1 MGMDTRDAFYN
12 ISPHPLQRPHLC
24 VCLGADRNYVRAS
37 SPFGH
42 KGICAIFGRTV
53 DCSCDVVAHRIP
65 GLKFGSWVDDIGAI
79 RAAGPASGITE
90 EQVRAEFA
98 RLGWPLHP
106 PDKKGFNFSRRF
118 VLTGIEWDLDAMTM
132 ALPESKRMKYASKAR
147 AILSTP
153 SRRIGRAEMDS
164 LVGSLLRVCL
174 FAPDKRCR
182 LSSIMAFRRS
192 LFAPYIFHHTT
203 TALRSELG
211 QWADFLE
218 KGPVLRSFRP
228 PPRITTV
235 LYALDACDDG
245 LGIICGPF
253 AKFWPLPVGWKNL
266 EGLDMG
272 VAEAWAMEALVLAA
286 IGLGE
291 RDCVLSV
298 LGDNKGVIYGW
309 LKGRSA
315 SEQVNETFV
324 RMVASASMAGIE
336 ISPSYVNTHHNPA
349 DRVSRGDTSGF
360 HRSPST
366 CRTPGRWWPAS
377 CLPHER

>member
-1 MGMDTRDAFYN
+1 
-12 ISPHPLQRPHLC
+12 
-24 VCLGADRNYVRAS
+24 
-37 SPFGH
+37 
-42 KGICAIFGRTV
+42 
-53 DCSCDVVAHRIP
+53 
-65 GLKFGSWVDDIGAI
+65 KFGSWVDDIGAI

-192 LFAPYIFHHTT
+192 LFAPYVFHHTT
-203 TALRSELG
+203 TALRSEFG

-235 LYALDACDDG
+235 LYASDACDDG

-253 AKFWPLPVGWKNL
+253 AKFWPLPVGWKDL
-266 EGLDMG
+266 KGLDMG

-309 LKGRSA
+309 LKGHSA

-377 CLPHER
+377 CLAHER

>member
-1 MGMDTRDAFYN
+1 
-12 ISPHPLQRPHLC
+12 
-24 VCLGADRNYVRAS
+24 
-37 SPFGH
+37 
-42 KGICAIFGRTV
+42 
-53 DCSCDVVAHRIP
+53 
-65 GLKFGSWVDDIGAI
+65 
-79 RAAGPASGITE
+79 
-90 EQVRAEFA
+90 
-98 RLGWPLHP
+98 
-106 PDKKGFNFSRRF
+106 
-118 VLTGIEWDLDAMTM
+118 
-132 ALPESKRMKYASKAR
+132 
-147 AILSTP
+147 
-153 SRRIGRAEMDS
+153 
-164 LVGSLLRVCL
+164 
-174 FAPDKRCR
+174 
-182 LSSIMAFRRS
+182 
-192 LFAPYIFHHTT
+192 
-203 TALRSELG
+203 
-211 QWADFLE
+211 
-218 KGPVLRSFRP
+218 
-228 PPRITTV
+228 